1 MFCKYFFFFLFNF
14 IIFDFPRSTRYG
26 WTERKG
32 KKNKTKWNEKNK
44 NKTKKM
50 WKKKKK
56 IWKEKQIPSAVA
68 DSQITLPRGFEYT
81 RMCKSEWCN
90 YLWSLIRHSLKSTGP
105 PTIGGS
111 TYGQMSLG
119 TQGFVK
125 FFFDYLFFQLVLS
138 CVYFGLTVELES
150 HEKVTF
156 LSHS

>member
-1 MFCKYFFFFLFNF
+1 MFCKFFFFFLFNF

-32 KKNKTKWNEKNK
+32 KNEMKKNK
-44 NKTKKM
+44 NKKK
-50 WKKKKK
+50 KNVKKK
-56 IWKEKQIPSAVA
+56 IWKEKKIPSAVA

-105 PTIGGS
+105 PTDIYRLS
-111 TYGQMSLG
+111 AVPHMVKCHWESRVCKILFLIIFPT
-119 TQGFVK
+119 GFVLCV
-125 FFFDYLFFQLVLS
+125 FRS
-138 CVYFGLTVELES
+138 CWTWITWKS
-150 HEKVTF
+150 NIF